1 MQDESENMAE
11 KTEPGQDARPVDTGA
26 ERPLIASLRLAII
39 PVVMLVLAALGAF
52 AYGIAVFIYSV
63 RSIAGHPFPVGSHI
77 GLFLLDIDLFLIGAT
92 LLISAIGFYELF
104 IKEIRRGEA
113 SMMPAWLEMHDLNDL
128 KNRVIAMI
136 VLVLSVSF
144 AEEALDSSNGLQVLE
159 LGGGFALVIIA
170 LTVFLR
176 LAGHS
181 NDKN

>member
-1 MQDESENMAE
+1 MQDESKSIAE
-11 KTEPGQDARPVDTGA
+11 KTESGRNARPLNTGV

-52 AYGIAVFIYSV
+52 AYGIGVFV
-63 RSIAGHPFPVGSHI
+63 DSIRVIVKHPFPVDGHI

-92 LLISAIGFYELF
+92 LLISAVGFYELF
-104 IKEIRRGEA
+104 IKEIHRGEA
-113 SMMPAWLEMHDLNDL
+113 AMMPAWLEMHDLNDL

-144 AEEALDSSNGLQVLE
+144 VEEALDSSNGLQVLE

-170 LTVFLR
+170 VTVFLR

-181 NDKN
+181 DGKS